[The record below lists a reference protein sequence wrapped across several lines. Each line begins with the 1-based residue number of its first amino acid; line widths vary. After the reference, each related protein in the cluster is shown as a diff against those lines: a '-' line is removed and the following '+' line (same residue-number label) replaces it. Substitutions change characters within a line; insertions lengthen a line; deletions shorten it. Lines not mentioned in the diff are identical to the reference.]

1 MAGILEEG
9 SDLLEE
15 DGDEAVLDAGF
26 IAGCQRVEHYE
37 ITAYGTLMAWAK
49 LLGYRDAFNLL
60 KANEQEEKAADAK
73 LSKIAESSINQQ
85 AMSAGQE
92 SGEDEEADE
101 TASRPKRRRT
111 A

>member
-1 MAGILEEG
+1 
-9 SDLLEE
+9 
-15 DGDEAVLDAGF
+15 
-26 IAGCQRVEHYE
+26 
-37 ITAYGTLMAWAK
+37 MAWAK

-73 LSKIAESSINQQ
+73 LSKIAESSINQL

-92 SGEDEEADE
+92 SDEDEDE
-101 TASRPKRRRT
+101 PAASSAPKRRKS